1 MSPENIEKEAMDI
14 IVRKKTLIEKEKEIK
29 FMLDYRFGLGTYDI
43 EFGDV
48 VTLPTYKGTGQV
60 INEDYRIDVIQEIP
74 EMMLKDSKSK
84 FIDDS
89 AGSGNFL
96 LALQT
101 ELSKYHSLSHIND
114 NMLYAIELMEDNHAE
129 MCKRVGVP
137 VDHPHFVCA
146 NALEYD
152 CSFGEP
158 VALENHLGKMEDKK
172 PYVVQP
178 VKHESSQ
185 AAPLF

>member
-1 MSPENIEKEAMDI
+1 MKRNEHNKSVGSKIERSDERINATSEVFTPME
-14 IVRKKTLIEKEKEIK
+14 VCIK
-29 FMLDYRFGLGTYDI
+29 I
-43 EFGDV
+43 
-48 VTLPTYKGTGQV
+48 
-60 INEDYRIDVIQEIP
+60 IQEIP

-178 VKHESSQ
+178 VKHEPSQ
-185 AAPLF
+185 AVLPF

>member
-1 MSPENIEKEAMDI
+1 MKRNEHNKSVGSKIERSDERINATSEVFTPME
-14 IVRKKTLIEKEKEIK
+14 VCIK
-29 FMLDYRFGLGTYDI
+29 I
-43 EFGDV
+43 
-48 VTLPTYKGTGQV
+48 
-60 INEDYRIDVIQEIP
+60 IQEIP

-114 NMLYAIELMEDNHAE
+114 NMLYAIELMEDNHVE

-178 VKHESSQ
+178 VKHEPSQ
-185 AAPLF
+185 AAPLC